1 MKGRRSLLLA
11 FLVLMVV
18 PGMVTLGQSQGGR
31 FKSPGEQ
38 IYYTGI
44 ASNGRDISRSGG
56 PMWIRAHG
64 GGCVPCHGTHG
75 KGGVPVRMGKAIP
88 TDIRYKTLTGKE
100 KHVHGG
106 KEKEHHYTPALI
118 KRAITQGLGADGEPL
133 SWTMPRWQMSEA
145 DLDAVIDYLKT
156 LE

>member
-1 MKGRRSLLLA
+1 MRGKRRI
-11 FLVLMVV
+11 FLVFLALAVV
-18 PGMVTLGQSQGGR
+18 LGSAGPVQSQGRR

-44 ASNGRDISRSGG
+44 ASNGRDIFRSGG
-56 PMWIRAHG
+56 PMWIRMHG

-75 KGGVPVRMGKAIP
+75 KGGVPVRMGTAIP
-88 TDIRYKTLTGKE
+88 TDIRYKTLTRKE

-106 KEKEHHYTPALI
+106 KEKEHHYTDALI
-118 KRAITQGLGADGEPL
+118 KRAITQGLAADGEHL
-133 SWTMPRWQMSEA
+133 DWTMPRWQMPEP
-145 DLDAVIDYLKT
+145 DLNSVIEYLKT